1 MDSFAYLMWRILKKL
16 NQNRNANRLS
26 VGVVGFMMM
35 RVLFVIKKGGGFT
48 IICREKEEDEEMKEG
63 ERRVACQV
71 ITKIL
76 LTTLLTYISDDL
88 FHR

>member
-35 RVLFVIKKGGGFT
+35 RVLFVIKKEGDLLLFV
-48 IICREKEEDEEMKEG
+48 EKKKKMRK
-63 ERRVACQV
+63 
-71 ITKIL
+71 
-76 LTTLLTYISDDL
+76 
-88 FHR
+88 

>member
-1 MDSFAYLMWRILKKL
+1 M
-16 NQNRNANRLS
+16 
-26 VGVVGFMMM
+26 
-35 RVLFVIKKGGGFT
+35 GGGFT

-76 LTTLLTYISDDL
+76 LATLPIYISDDFISSIIPFVKLHIIFFSFLL
-88 FHR
+88 FQL